1 MQVVIETSSGDHM
14 QLHVNNVCLLWYN
27 DKFTCNVDF
36 VWYNSALKSRNKETA
51 FAALE
56 TIKRHQ
62 MNPYESLFTTTFFC
76 SHDNKDISIE
86 CRVERW
92 PIIGVSRA
100 NYQLL

>member
-1 MQVVIETSSGDHM
+1 MQVVIEMSSGDHM

-62 MNPYESLFTTTFFC
+62 MNPYESLFTTTFSVAMITKTFLL
-76 SHDNKDISIE
+76 N
-86 CRVERW
+86 VELSD
-92 PIIGVSRA
+92 GQS
-100 NYQLL
+100 

>member
-1 MQVVIETSSGDHM
+1 M
-14 QLHVNNVCLLWYN
+14 CAYFWYN

-62 MNPYESLFTTTFFC
+62 MNPYESLFTTTFSVAMITKTFLL
-76 SHDNKDISIE
+76 N
-86 CRVERW
+86 VELSD
-92 PIIGVSRA
+92 GQS
-100 NYQLL
+100 

>member
-62 MNPYESLFTTTFFC
+62 MNPYESLFTTTFSVAMITKTFLL
-76 SHDNKDISIE
+76 N
-86 CRVERW
+86 VELSD
-92 PIIGVSRA
+92 GQS
-100 NYQLL
+100 